1 LGPTVTQWCLQLS
14 LMVSSLGLPTSKPSS
29 VCVSTRMITRG
40 VFSKPIVNQSW
51 NGFTSLKSIEVL
63 SKFYGIFF
71 TKEIM
76 DLRSDFVT
84 VVVLGRGG
92 GHLPSKRLMKF
103 IVSSLRCG
111 IETWVSSFS
120 PGHQFLQLAFS
131 LSPGL
136 EHFYFSTSI

>member
-1 LGPTVTQWCLQLS
+1 
-14 LMVSSLGLPTSKPSS
+14 
-29 VCVSTRMITRG
+29 MITRG

-92 GHLPSKRLMKF
+92 GHLPSKRPTKI
-103 IVSSLRCG
+103 IVSD
-111 IETWVSSFS
+111 S
-120 PGHQFLQLAFS
+120 PPS
-131 LSPGL
+131 
-136 EHFYFSTSI
+136 EVE